1 MDPPVIPGTDS
12 AANASESVTEN
23 STSNNEAHYEPDPHE
38 SHPVDEPL
46 QLLDFTPFTLDR
58 ETVKMILGP
67 IKFENEIAQRTS
79 IPGVATGMAWTQ
91 VGGEILFIE
100 VSLSKGN
107 GKIQVTGRLG
117 ETMQESVKTA
127 LSYVRANAE
136 ALGLNSHREHFGED
150 IERALKY
157 ADLHVHFPQGAVPK
171 DGPSAG
177 VAITAALVSALSGQC
192 VRNDTACTGEVT
204 LRGLVLPVG
213 GIKEKVLAAH
223 RAGIKRVVL
232 PTRNEKDT
240 VEIPQSVRD
249 ELQICFA
256 STIHEAMGY
265 LFNQDVKA
273 KPPAWRLRV
282 QSLLKEEARISPSS
296 NAAIHEEDRAGG
308 GDSVSMKDL
317 SGDIL
322 RSLL

>member
-1 MDPPVIPGTDS
+1 MKT
-12 AANASESVTEN
+12 
-23 STSNNEAHYEPDPHE
+23 
-38 SHPVDEPL
+38 
-46 QLLDFTPFTLDR
+46 
-58 ETVKMILGP
+58 ILGP
-67 IKFENEIAQRTS
+67 IRYENEIASRTS
-79 IPGVATGMAWTQ
+79 VPGVATGMAWTQ
-91 VGGEILFIE
+91 VGGQILFIE

-107 GKIQVTGRLG
+107 GRIQVTGRLG

-127 LSYVRANAE
+127 LSYVRANAVE
-136 ALGLNSHREHFGED
+136 LGLNTHRDHFGED
-150 IERALKY
+150 IERALRY

-232 PTRNEKDT
+232 PRRNEKDT
-240 VEIPQSVRD
+240 LEIPQHVRD
-249 ELQICFA
+249 ELEICYA
-256 STIHEAMGY
+256 STILEAMGY
-265 LFNQDVKA
+265 LFDHDVKP

-282 QSLLKEEARISPSS
+282 HSLLKEEKALEGRTTTQL
-296 NAAIHEEDRAGG
+296 HEPGADHAAGG
-308 GDSVSMKDL
+308 EHQVGFNGKKDL
-317 SGDIL
+317 YGGL
-322 RSLL
+322 ELPLL

>member
-1 MDPPVIPGTDS
+1 
-12 AANASESVTEN
+12 
-23 STSNNEAHYEPDPHE
+23 
-38 SHPVDEPL
+38 
-46 QLLDFTPFTLDR
+46 
-58 ETVKMILGP
+58 
-67 IKFENEIAQRTS
+67 
-79 IPGVATGMAWTQ
+79 MAWTQ

-107 GKIQVTGRLG
+107 GRIQVTGRLG

-127 LSYVRANAE
+127 LSYVKANAVE
-136 ALGLNSHREHFGED
+136 LGLNTHRDVFGED
-150 IERALKY
+150 IERALRN

-177 VAITAALVSALSGQC
+177 VAITAALVSALSGLC

-232 PTRNEKDT
+232 PARNEKDT
-240 VEIPQSVRD
+240 LEIPQIVRD

-256 STIHEAMGY
+256 STILEAMGL
-265 LFNQDVKA
+265 LFDPEVKSQ
-273 KPPAWRLRV
+273 PPAWRLRV
-282 QSLLKEEARISPSS
+282 QAVLKEEASRRNGRSQNQQPT
-296 NAAIHEEDRAGG
+296 NTMDEEDRAGG
-308 GDSVSMKDL
+308 GNALGFKDMY
-317 SGDIL
+317 GDVL
-322 RSLL
+322 RSMI